1 MDWTLIIATATFAS
15 TSIAYVWYLHK
26 SLTLTRVNVN
36 DLSNMYDK
44 LERRVI
50 ILENRFEAM
59 NSQMYNISTK
69 LNVLRPEIDT
79 AFVKQELGYAEQDL
93 AHFSKA
99 ASDAKIKIKNL
110 TSKLKSMQNG

>member
-26 SLTLTRVNVN
+26 SLTFTHVKIN

-44 LERRVI
+44 LERHAL
-50 ILENRFEAM
+50 ILEDRFEAM
-59 NSQMYNISTK
+59 NSQMYNMSSK

-79 AFVKQELGYAEQDL
+79 AFVKQELDYAKQDF
-93 AHFSKA
+93 AHFDKLA
-99 ASDAKIKIKNL
+99 KDAKIKIKNL
-110 TSKLKSMQNG
+110 TAKLRSMKNA